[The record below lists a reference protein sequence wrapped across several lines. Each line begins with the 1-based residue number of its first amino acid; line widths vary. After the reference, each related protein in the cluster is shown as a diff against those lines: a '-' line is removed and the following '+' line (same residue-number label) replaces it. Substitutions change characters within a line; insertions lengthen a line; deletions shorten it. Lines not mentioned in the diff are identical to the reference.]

1 MSNTENQELVTE
13 IINLPIAKKIIYV
26 DGTINNELFQRIV
39 DFVNEYSDNYLI
51 EIWLNSL
58 GGDCMSTEMIRD
70 IIEECQI
77 PLVGCYFLGS
87 SAFNLFM
94 TANTKKRLVSGTKAI
109 FHKTS
114 ISDITIDE
122 NFKPM
127 IDSEFKRF
135 LGENYR
141 SVLETVEKIKLTPK
155 QKSKYNKNK
164 DINFTYSEL
173 IDIIKSLNDENFIF
187 DFQ

>member
-70 IIEECQI
+70 IIEEYQI

-141 SVLETVEKIKLTPK
+141 SVLETVE
-155 QKSKYNKNK
+155 
-164 DINFTYSEL
+164 
-173 IDIIKSLNDENFIF
+173 
-187 DFQ
+187 

>member
-70 IIEECQI
+70 IIEEYQI
-77 PLVGCYFLGS
+77 PLVGCYFLP
-87 SAFNLFM
+87 L
-94 TANTKKRLVSGTKAI
+94 
-109 FHKTS
+109 
-114 ISDITIDE
+114 
-122 NFKPM
+122 
-127 IDSEFKRF
+127 DSCIR
-135 LGENYR
+135 
-141 SVLETVEKIKLTPK
+141 
-155 QKSKYNKNK
+155 
-164 DINFTYSEL
+164 
-173 IDIIKSLNDENFIF
+173 
-187 DFQ
+187 